1 VDSGFFRIAYGE
13 CSIDSDFPFWGIGG
27 TTYSLVSLRP
37 WQVKEIITKKIPI
50 PQSYSGETRLQ
61 ENESGA

>member
-1 VDSGFFRIAYGE
+1 VDSGFFHIAYGE

-37 WQVKEIITKKIPI
+37 WQVKEIITKKK
-50 PQSYSGETRLQ
+50 Q
-61 ENESGA
+61 EEQTGNITTTNKVF